1 MIRVSN
7 QDSPWTIEIPLVL
20 SLEIRYI
27 CSIIDRNTF
36 EPLDVTIYVY
46 GPWLEKRESVSLAHR
61 GVWSLRTVE
70 TWSETQI

>member
-7 QDSPWTIEIPLVL
+7 QDSSWTIEIPLVL

-27 CSIIDRNTF
+27 CSIIDCNSF
-36 EPLDVTIYVY
+36 EPFDVKIYIY

-61 GVWSLRTVE
+61 GIWSLRTVE
-70 TWSETQI
+70 TCPETQL